1 MALARC
7 PECAGKTKYNPA
19 NRMMVCGSCGLSL
32 TRGELDTY
40 WKKIKSQNFDD
51 QDEFQRKKSRRKEW
65 LDWHTSSKN
74 SKSDD

>member
-1 MALARC
+1 MARC

-40 WKKIKSQNFDD
+40 WKKIKSQNEDD
-51 QDEFQRKKSRRKEW
+51 QDEFEIK
-65 LDWHTSSKN
+65 
-74 SKSDD
+74 